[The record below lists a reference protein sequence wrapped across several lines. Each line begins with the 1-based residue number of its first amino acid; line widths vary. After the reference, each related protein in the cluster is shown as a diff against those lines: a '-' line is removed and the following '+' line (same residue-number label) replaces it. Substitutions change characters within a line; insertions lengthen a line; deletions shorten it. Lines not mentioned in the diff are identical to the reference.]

1 MCEVRASVY
10 GEDKVDGAERNV
22 WGSKLYEKLLGHS
35 LHGKR
40 DRDKIANK
48 TRWKCASASRFDIRK
63 NSEIDI
69 LPLIFKNICNNI
81 EKQI

>member
-40 DRDKIANK
+40 DRDKGRPPK
-48 TRWKCASASRFDIRK
+48 TEF
-63 NSEIDI
+63 
-69 LPLIFKNICNNI
+69 
-81 EKQI
+81 